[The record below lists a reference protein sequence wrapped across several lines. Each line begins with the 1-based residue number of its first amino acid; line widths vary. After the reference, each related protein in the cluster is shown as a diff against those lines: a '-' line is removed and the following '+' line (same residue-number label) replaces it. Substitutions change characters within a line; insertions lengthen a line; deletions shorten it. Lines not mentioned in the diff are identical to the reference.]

1 MPVTAL
7 FSNNRSGLPVHCEV
21 QAPKPAACLFLSL
34 LSRSRQACLVL
45 ASASLLAISSTA
57 VLAQAGS
64 SFQVHELRG
73 NVHMLEAPGGG
84 GNIAVMSGP
93 DGVLLVD
100 DRFDQ
105 DVPAL
110 LSAVGEITAE
120 PIDFVINTHIHPD
133 HIGGNNQLA
142 AYGVTIL
149 AHDSVRVRMLEELRI
164 PRRGGIYYDQP
175 PAAARP
181 VITYSEGISFH
192 LNGETVQIFLAPP
205 AHTDGDSFVYFSG
218 SDVLHLGDVFRT
230 NMYPIID
237 RYNGGS
243 FLGMIAAMG
252 LAIGMA
258 GPETLVIPGHGF
270 GVSDRDG
277 MLEVQALLFTLRD
290 RVQALIDQD
299 MTLEQV
305 LAADPTA
312 DLDQRWGQV
321 ASWNASDL
329 LPVIFAELSALR

>member
-1 MPVTAL
+1 MVKLIACYIVCLTTLLFGTA
-7 FSNNRSGLPVHCEV
+7 G
-21 QAPKPAACLFLSL
+21 
-34 LSRSRQACLVL
+34 
-45 ASASLLAISSTA
+45 TT
-57 VLAQAGS
+57 LAQSGS
-64 SFQVHELRG
+64 AFQIRAVQG

-110 LSAVGEITAE
+110 LQAVSEITSA
-120 PIDFVINTHIHPD
+120 PIDYVINTHIHPD

-142 AYGVTIL
+142 AHGVTIL
-149 AHDSVRVRMLEELRI
+149 AHDSVRIRMLEELRI
-164 PRRGGIYYDQP
+164 PRRGGIYFDQP

-181 VITYSEGISFH
+181 VITYSEGITFH
-192 LNGETVQIFLAPP
+192 LNGEEVQIFLSPP
-205 AHTDGDSFVYFSG
+205 AHTDGDSFVYFTE

-243 FLGMIAAMG
+243 FLGMIEAMG

-258 GPETLVIPGHGF
+258 GPETRVIPGHGF
-270 GVSDRDG
+270 GVSDRAG
-277 MLEVQALLFTLRD
+277 MLEVQSLLFELRA
-290 RVQALIDQD
+290 RMQTLIDQGL
-299 MTLEQV
+299 TLDEI

-312 DLDQRWGQV
+312 DLDPRWGQV
-321 ASWNASDL
+321 ASWNATDL
-329 LPVIFAELSALR
+329 LPIIFEELTAVQ